1 MIFMPWKC
9 PSCGRQNYE
18 TFNNCSCGYSYSE
31 AVLTKH
37 GLSEYQDLS
46 EEAGQLRDVALNC
59 VSDCAV
65 SLDEPAEP
73 HVVQNP
79 ERSDSAGGVPHEE
92 VIKEIDSWL
101 FTFSDADNSVSIST
115 PALKSFSLK
124 LSLEDIEELLE
135 FLYEKTGNEKT
146 MRKIGIGAT
155 DVLGVIDKVDRMI
168 EEKKSKVSIKFSSEE
183 LQDITEFINMQLKA

>member
-37 GLSEYQDLS
+37 GLSDYQGVS
-46 EEAGQLRDVALNC
+46 EEGGELNGSSSNYI
-59 VSDCAV
+59 SDRTSSA
-65 SLDEPAEP
+65 DGPAET
-73 HVVQNP
+73 HGLEIP
-79 ERSDSAGGVPHEE
+79 EKSDSADCGPHAE

-101 FTFSDADNSVSIST
+101 FTFSDADNRISIST

-124 LSLEDIEELLE
+124 VSLEDIEDLLE
-135 FLYEKTGNEKT
+135 FLYQKTGSGKT
-146 MRKIGIGAT
+146 TRKIGLGAT
-155 DVLGVIDKVDRMI
+155 DILGVIDKVDRII
-168 EEKKSKVSIKFSSEE
+168 EEKRSKVSIKFSSEE
-183 LQDITEFINMQLKA
+183 LQEITDFINLQLKE